1 MSRVVIVA
9 RTRMQ
14 GDDVCIGGHDLEHG
28 FRGMRLLDRFG
39 GHWTTVSPF
48 MVGELWNLDY
58 RAKHSVQ
65 PPHVEDVYVNG
76 QQRIGQ
82 VQDLKA
88 LVLRRTRPWRGGP
101 DALFEGTVR
110 STPSR
115 AAYIPSEGRLPRCS
129 TGYWVPDHDLVL
141 KRIGTKKRFLL
152 TEQED
157 IERFAWVGVQDP
169 PERIEAESLVRVS
182 LSRLFAAEGVAEGY
196 YVQISG
202 VL

>member
-14 GDDVCIGGHDLEHG
+14 HDDVCIGGHDLDCR
-28 FRGMRLLDRFG
+28 FRGVRLLDRFG
-39 GHWTTVSPF
+39 GHWTTASPF
-48 MVGELWNLDY
+48 MVGEVWNLDY
-58 RAKHSVQ
+58 RAKHSAK

-82 VQDLKA
+82 VADLKA
-88 LVLRRTRPWRGGP
+88 LVLQRARPWAGGP
-101 DALFEGTVR
+101 DALFDGTVR
-110 STPSR
+110 ATPSR
-115 AAYIPSEGRLPRCS
+115 AAYIPSHGRLPRCS
-129 TGYWVPDHDLVL
+129 TGYWVPDRDLVL
-141 KRIGTKKRFLL
+141 KLFGTKKRFLMS
-152 TEQED
+152 EQEGV
-157 IERFAWVGVQDP
+157 ERFAWVGVQEP
-169 PERIEAESLVRVS
+169 PERIEAGSLLRVS